1 MQVAFSMR
9 ILEQPVT
16 ITAAQAAGARWLDSD
31 RRTVRWP
38 DVYLVMRHGGRYG
51 SKWRKSGR
59 HNETETAGRWH
70 YLLAKQTV
78 HWGGVALV
86 HVNQPTNT
94 VRVIDFYCEPI
105 RRRVKKG
112 ANDVQ

>member
-1 MQVAFSMR
+1 MR

-16 ITAAQAAGARWLDSD
+16 IVAAQASGARWLDSD
-31 RRTVRWP
+31 RRTVRCP

-51 SKWRKSGR
+51 SKWRKIGR
-59 HNETETAGRWH
+59 WNATESMGRWH

-86 HVNQPTNT
+86 HVHQPTNA
-94 VRVIDFYCEPI
+94 VRVIEFYCEPM
-105 RRRVKKG
+105 RRHAKKG